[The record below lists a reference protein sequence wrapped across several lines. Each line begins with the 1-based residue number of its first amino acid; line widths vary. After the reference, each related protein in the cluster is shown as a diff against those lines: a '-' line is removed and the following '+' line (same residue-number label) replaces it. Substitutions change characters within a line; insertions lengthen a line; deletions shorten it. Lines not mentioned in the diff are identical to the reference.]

1 VTGRRGAARRA
12 ALALLGLA
20 LVASGWSCAKPATD
34 AQPVRIAVSR
44 YFANSPLFIARDEG
58 FFADEGLTV
67 EFVEAPGSA
76 SQLVPA
82 LVQGRIDVISSA
94 VSVGILNAIGLGAKV
109 RLVADRGIYDPRA
122 CSATALVAR
131 RVPEGRALS
140 AEDVRGRRFAVSG
153 PTSGTVY
160 FLDVLLD
167 SLGLRPDEV
176 SSTQVPAIATLDA
189 LENGGIDFVSA
200 IEPQL
205 TVLLA
210 AGNHIAI
217 PYERV
222 LPGFQSGA
230 LVFGPRLLSR
240 DRDAGRRFIRAY
252 LRAVRQ
258 YNQGK
263 TEHNLDVLSRA
274 TGLDRPT
281 LERMCWPPLRED
293 GRLSLEGLKAYEEW
307 AHRKGYMEH
316 VIPVERLWDAEL
328 VQSAAAEL
336 ASSPAPQP

>member
-1 VTGRRGAARRA
+1 
-12 ALALLGLA
+12 
-20 LVASGWSCAKPATD
+20 
-34 AQPVRIAVSR
+34 
-44 YFANSPLFIARDEG
+44 
-58 FFADEGLTV
+58 
-67 EFVEAPGSA
+67 
-76 SQLVPA
+76 
-82 LVQGRIDVISSA
+82 
-94 VSVGILNAIGLGAKV
+94 
-109 RLVADRGIYDPRA
+109 
-122 CSATALVAR
+122 
-131 RVPEGRALS
+131 
-140 AEDVRGRRFAVSG
+140 VRGRRFAVSG
-153 PTSGTVY
+153 ATSGTVY